1 MKQVRA
7 YRRDIDGLRAIAV
20 LPVVVFHIAQSYLRG
35 GYVGVD
41 IFFVISGYL
50 ISSHIMADAAAGRFD
65 LLDFYRRR
73 IRRILPA
80 FVALL
85 TVVTALVVWRFFPVE
100 TIKYAGSLLAA
111 LGSVSNLYFWRDA
124 GYFQPTVK
132 SLPLLHTWSL
142 AVEEQFYLVFPL
154 IIMGVTR
161 WASRRL
167 TLIVTG
173 LLGLSLALSAA
184 YVTAF
189 PSGDFY
195 LLPTRAWE
203 LLIGTVL
210 ALGVIPA
217 IRNPFVRNLVAA
229 TGLAL
234 IAGSMMLFTPTT
246 PFPGIAALAPCLGAA
261 LIIHSGQAGTWVSSL
276 LSLRPLVFIGLI
288 SYSLYLWHW
297 PIMVFQRYDALLLVT
312 DSKVLARASV
322 LALSLIAAALSW
334 WLIERPTRDRSRI
347 PDRPLFLGLGAA
359 VAGLVV
365 LALVLI
371 GTQGLPGRFP
381 AGAVRMAAYL
391 ERAPNADGNPCF
403 FRDSRSFS
411 TFDRSACLPDR
422 PNRPTYLVVGDSHAA
437 ALSPSLREVFPEANV
452 LQITAADCLPVL
464 EQDHR
469 SVTAACEDAMR
480 FALRA
485 LPRQR
490 HIDAIWLIGRFSQE
504 NAVSRRVDRVTATA
518 DALARDGIRVVVIGP
533 GPEYT
538 APLPRILAR
547 AAIAGDASSLERQL
561 SGQPFEADRLFQIAA
576 RQHGF
581 GYVSLI
587 DALCSSRRCQAV
599 AGDGAPMLFDG
610 DHATPAGAR
619 VIAGRISDG
628 LVAQSGVAPPP
639 TGSPKPRSEPA
650 PLSRINGPG
659 PAG

>member
-1 MKQVRA
+1 MRA

-85 TVVTALVVWRFFPVE
+85 TVVTALVVWRFFPIE

-161 WASRRL
+161 WAPRRL

-184 YVTAF
+184 SVTAF
-189 PSGDFY
+189 PSGGFY

-234 IAGSMMLFTPTT
+234 IAGSMMLFTQTT
-246 PFPGIAALAPCLGAA
+246 PFPWIAALAPWLCAA
-261 LIIHSGQAGTWVSSL
+261 LIIHSGQAGTWVSRL

-288 SYSLYLWHW
+288 SCSLYLWHW
-297 PIMVFQRYDALLLVT
+297 SIMVFQRYDALLLVT
-312 DSKVLARASV
+312 
-322 LALSLIAAALSW
+322 
-334 WLIERPTRDRSRI
+334 
-347 PDRPLFLGLGAA
+347 A

-381 AGAVRMAAYL
+381 AGAVRM
-391 ERAPNADGNPCF
+391 
-403 FRDSRSFS
+403 
-411 TFDRSACLPDR
+411 
-422 PNRPTYLVVGDSHAA
+422 
-437 ALSPSLREVFPEANV
+437 
-452 LQITAADCLPVL
+452 
-464 EQDHR
+464 
-469 SVTAACEDAMR
+469 
-480 FALRA
+480 
-485 LPRQR
+485 
-490 HIDAIWLIGRFSQE
+490 
-504 NAVSRRVDRVTATA
+504 
-518 DALARDGIRVVVIGP
+518 
-533 GPEYT
+533 
-538 APLPRILAR
+538 
-547 AAIAGDASSLERQL
+547 AIAGDASSLERQL